1 MPRLNATDAIA
12 LAFEHTKQQI
22 FKPFRWR
29 QWWRL
34 AFVGFLA
41 GELGSG
47 GCNLRA
53 PTTWLPNESKRDFL
67 PPQFPG
73 ISPEKIGAM
82 LGVIAVIAV
91 IAFVLI
97 LAFMYLN
104 SVFRFILLESVVK
117 KQCTI
122 RESWQRWRKAG
133 GRFFLWQLVYQIAF
147 GMFAVIL
154 IGIPVGLAFAAGWLQ
169 QPREHLAPLVL
180 GGIAMFFVLAA
191 FVLAALVVHTF
202 AKDFLVPLMAL
213 ENLDFADG
221 WSRLLKMLREEK
233 GAYAGYA
240 GMKLV
245 LAIAAG
251 IVLGIILAIVVVIL
265 AVPVVL
271 VAVAA
276 GMAGSAGGFHWTPE
290 LIALVVIL
298 ALIAVTI
305 LLFLTAI
312 INVPAI
318 VFFPAYSIH
327 FFSARYEPLRAWLY
341 PPPPPP
347 APPPPAAPLAP
358 TQPEPIV

>member
-1 MPRLNATDAIA
+1 MPRLNATDAIS

-22 FKPFRWR
+22 FRPFRWG
-29 QWWRL
+29 QWVRL
-34 AFVGFLA
+34 AFVGLLA

-47 GCNLRA
+47 GGCSFRA
-53 PTTWLPNESKRDFL
+53 PGTWIPKEGKTDFL
-67 PPQFPG
+67 APQFPG

-82 LGVIAVIAV
+82 LGVIAVLAVIAV
-91 IAFVLI
+91 ILFVVFL
-97 LAFMYLN
+97 YLN

-122 RESWQRWRKAG
+122 RESWHRWRKAG

-154 IGIPVGLAFAAGWLQ
+154 IGIPLGLAFAAGWLQ

-180 GGIAMFFVLAA
+180 GGIVMFFVFAA
-191 FVLAALVVHTF
+191 FVVVALVVHTL
-202 AKDFLVPLMAL
+202 ARDFLVPLMAL

-221 WSRLLKMLREEK
+221 WSRLLKMLGEEK

-245 LAIAAG
+245 LAIAAA
-251 IVLGIILAIVVVIL
+251 IVFGLISVFVIIILAI
-265 AVPVVL
+265 PVVL
-271 VAVAA
+271 IAVAA
-276 GMAGSAGGFHWTPE
+276 GMAGSTGGWHWTPE
-290 LIALVVIL
+290 LIALVVMFGLVAVVVLIL
-298 ALIAVTI
+298 VTAL
-305 LLFLTAI
+305 

-347 APPPPAAPLAP
+347 PAPPLGAI
-358 TQPEPIV
+358 QPEPIV